1 MNHLHQFESY
11 RSFLFALAYQ
21 MLGTVSEAED
31 MVQETFLK
39 WQQVTEEVNQ
49 PKSYL
54 GTIIT
59 RLCLDRWRS
68 LKRQREKYTGVW
80 LPEPLVD
87 NYVNDPAYLVEL
99 ADSLSLAFLVLLEDL
114 TPTERAVFLLKE
126 VFNYKYAEISQIV
139 AKKESNCRQIAKRAR
154 QSLQTRHPAQVNI
167 SGQER
172 ELLVE
177 KFLTAWN
184 DRDLEALLSL
194 LQEDV
199 IHYSDGGGKVTAAL
213 NPIQGKFKVARF
225 LIALRNSKIIPDLY
239 PSLTTI
245 NNQPGIIIYLDNRK
259 LHSILSFD
267 IQGDCFGSIFAVVNP
282 EKLKL
287 YI

>member
-39 WQQVTEEVNQ
+39 WQQVTEEVSK

-126 VFNYKYAEISQIV
+126 VFDYKYAEISQIV

-213 NPIQGKFKVARF
+213 NPIQGKFKVDRF

-245 NNQPGIIIYLDNRK
+245 NNQPGIIIYLDNRQ

-267 IQGDCFGSIFAVVNP
+267 IQGDYAPRSLRIALGQYLP
-282 EKLKL
+282 
-287 YI
+287 

>member
-126 VFNYKYAEISQIV
+126 VFDYKYAEISQIV
-139 AKKESNCRQIAKRAR
+139 AKKESNCCQIAKRAR

-177 KFLTAWN
+177 KFLTARN

-245 NNQPGIIIYLDNRK
+245 NNQPGIIIYLDNRQ